1 MNENKDV
8 STNNVVKKIL
18 LFIGFL
24 FFIAYI
30 SWLVVELG
38 WMDILKEQEQMLGI
52 IKNLGLIG
60 PFAIIFLIAIAI
72 VVSPI
77 PSAPIA
83 LVSGALYGHT
93 MGTIYVVIG
102 AVTGALIAFLISRKL
117 GYAYINRKLH
127 HRVPVK
133 IIGSQ
138 NTLMLIVF
146 ITRLAPFISFDV
158 ISYAAG
164 LTRLTTSRFLLAT
177 IMGIIPISFLLA
189 HFGSEAANGEIQEIV
204 FALFFLGLLSM
215 SSMLYHSFKKSSK

>member
-1 MNENKDV
+1 MNEDKDV
-8 STNNVVKKIL
+8 STNNIVKKIL
-18 LFIGFL
+18 FFISFL

-30 SWLVVELG
+30 SWLIVELG
-38 WMDILKEQEQMLGI
+38 WMDILKEQEQMQGI

-102 AVTGALIAFLISRKL
+102 AVTGALIVFLISRKL

-146 ITRLAPFISFDV
+146 VSRLAPFISFDV

-164 LTRLTTSRFLLAT
+164 LTRLTTGRFLLAT
-177 IMGIIPISFLLA
+177 IAGIIPISFLLA

-204 FALFFLGLLSM
+204 FSLFFLGLLSM
-215 SSMLYHSFKKSSK
+215 SSMLYHSFKKSRK

>member
-1 MNENKDV
+1 MNEDKDV
-8 STNNVVKKIL
+8 STNNIVKKIL
-18 LFIGFL
+18 FFISFL

-30 SWLVVELG
+30 SWLIVELG
-38 WMDILKEQEQMLGI
+38 WMDILKEQEQMQGI

-60 PFAIIFLIAIAI
+60 PFAIISLIAMAI
-72 VVSPI
+72 VISPI

-117 GYAYINRKLH
+117 GYAYINKKLH
-127 HRVPVK
+127 HQVPVK

-146 ITRLAPFISFDV
+146 VSRLAPFISFDV

-164 LTRLTTSRFLLAT
+164 LTRLTAGRFLLAT
-177 IMGIIPISFLLA
+177 IAGIIPISFLLA

-204 FALFFLGLLSM
+204 FSLFFLGLLSM
-215 SSMLYHSFKKSSK
+215 SSMLYHSFKKSRK